1 MKNFRKITAV
11 ALATAIISLPIFT
24 EAAPT
29 KPVAHHKKEVTAKRE
44 ATTAAVKNSGA
55 TGQLAAP
62 ADSVV
67 AESAPA
73 LNPPIPVAPAKTK
86 VPLPDPSASHR
97 VSEEDEAP
105 WDTSVT
111 FYPFT
116 DSSPDHR
123 YSKLTEQDYRD
134 VAEELGVEVAA
145 IKAVVE
151 IEAGK
156 AHEGFYQPGKPI
168 INFDVSM
175 YRKFA
180 PKHGVSLTA
189 ASKKSPVIFAS
200 PNTKKYG
207 SYQAAQYARLDAAR
221 AIDSE
226 SAYESAFWGMFQIG
240 GFNWLLCGCSSAEEF
255 VAKMSR
261 SERDQLELFA
271 RLITKCG
278 MVDSLRKKQW
288 LQFAL
293 KYNGPRAKSRG
304 YHTRMASAYARYKAN
319 E

>member
-1 MKNFRKITAV
+1 MKNFLNNMAAV
-11 ALATAIISLPIFT
+11 IAAAILIPSSLAQ
-24 EAAPT
+24 AAPV
-29 KPVAHHKKEVTAKRE
+29 KPVAHQKKEPTKQVVPQLKG
-44 ATTAAVKNSGA
+44 ATTTQA
-55 TGQLAAP
+55 QPMEAP
-62 ADSVV
+62 ADTATAKQS
-67 AESAPA
+67 SPQS
-73 LNPPIPVAPAKTK
+73 PPIPIAPPKAK
-86 VPLPDPSASHR
+86 VPFPSGMKDAKGQDDTTWG
-97 VSEEDEAP
+97 EDEI
-105 WDTSVT
+105 T
-111 FYPFT
+111 FYPFK
-116 DSSPDHR
+116 DSSPDSR
-123 YSKLTEQDYRD
+123 YSKLTDRDYRE

-168 INFDVSM
+168 INFDLSM

-180 PKHGVSLTA
+180 PKHGVSLTKA
-189 ASKKSPVIFAS
+189 GKQAPVIFAS

-221 AIDSE
+221 AINAE

-240 GFNWLLCGCSSAEEF
+240 GFNWRLCGCASADEF
-255 VAKMSR
+255 VEKMSR

-271 RLITKCG
+271 QLITRCG
-278 MVDSLRKKQW
+278 MVDALRQKQW

-304 YHTRMASAYARYKAN
+304 YHTRMASAYARYKSDD
-319 E
+319 